1 MRKAGKLFDDY
12 RGAALQWLEM
22 TWLLIQ
28 EIDLGYTQED
38 KLTLS
43 LLAIFACN
51 LDFNPGIQGSS
62 LPINDEGSSQSRV
75 AGTLS
80 RWIRSLQRK
89 QKI

>member
-1 MRKAGKLFDDY
+1 MARDDIVVN
-12 RGAALQWLEM
+12 
-22 TWLLIQ
+22 T
-28 EIDLGYTQED
+28 DLGCAEED

-51 LDFNPGIQGSS
+51 LDFNPGIHGRS
-62 LPINDEGSSQSRV
+62 LPINEEGSSQSRV
-75 AGTLS
+75 GGTLS